1 MRKVKHISL
10 VFTLAPLL
18 FVGCTQDKVSRV
30 IPSKSTDN
38 YKQHSL
44 SLTDNTLLAH
54 KQTSKR
60 KGSTQK
66 SELDRLV
73 EAVQLK
79 LAEQK
84 KMAKVV
90 KKEPLQLSKVE
101 KLPLIDDS
109 LIEDIEDEPPSN
121 IIAMNN
127 NLQSFDQTDTYI
139 DTIDQADTYIDTED
153 KQNEDLTKLM
163 QLVSNNLDTDINGM
177 NGVYTTPIVI
187 NDEIDNADD
196 TDKNVKMMDKIKF
209 KKISKEDELIA
220 TAIAFLDTKY
230 IWAAN
235 GPTAFDC
242 SGFTKYVFKENGVT
256 IPRYSGNQA
265 KVGIKVSYNEL
276 KEGDLVFF
284 NTEKKYKKKVNHVG
298 IYMGNNKFIH
308 ASSAKK
314 KVVITS
320 FEKKHFYKKRFL
332 WGQRV
337 IKDDATYA
345 SL

>member
-1 MRKVKHISL
+1 MK
-10 VFTLAPLL
+10 
-18 FVGCTQDKVSRV
+18 
-30 IPSKSTDN
+30 
-38 YKQHSL
+38 
-44 SLTDNTLLAH
+44 
-54 KQTSKR
+54 
-60 KGSTQK
+60 
-66 SELDRLV
+66 
-73 EAVQLK
+73 
-79 LAEQK
+79 
-84 KMAKVV
+84 
-90 KKEPLQLSKVE
+90 
-101 KLPLIDDS
+101 
-109 LIEDIEDEPPSN
+109 
-121 IIAMNN
+121 
-127 NLQSFDQTDTYI
+127 
-139 DTIDQADTYIDTED
+139 
-153 KQNEDLTKLM
+153 
-163 QLVSNNLDTDINGM
+163 
-177 NGVYTTPIVI
+177 
-187 NDEIDNADD
+187 
-196 TDKNVKMMDKIKF
+196 
-209 KKISKEDELIA
+209 DELIA